1 MTTHTVDTYV
11 RPRGGRLAARAKPDR
26 ALSPPAL
33 LIAAALAIVLIGAL
47 LILAPPSS
55 TTVSH
60 HVGHGASVER
70 SVAPPATV
78 ASVGASARGREM
90 PQARRLGAG
99 KAPASALLRPTAA
112 GA

>member
-26 ALSPPAL
+26 ALSTPAL

-47 LILAPPSS
+47 LILATPSS
-55 TTVSH
+55 TTVSR
-60 HVGHGASVER
+60 HVGHGTSVER

-78 ASVGASARGREM
+78 ASAGVSTRGREM
-90 PQARRLGAG
+90 LQARRLGAG
-99 KAPASALLRPTAA
+99 KAPASALLRPTVTKA
-112 GA
+112 